1 MTANITV
8 GQNFKPV
15 AFACYQNIKLTAKSD
30 LVLHFVGSDNKKKKA
45 LFTSNILTPVPPSHT
60 HMHKHT
66 KLPNPHDT
74 NIIGC

>member
-30 LVLHFVGSDNKKKKA
+30 LVLHFVGSDNKKRKHY
-45 LFTSNILTPVPPSHT
+45 LHPTYSPQFPHHT

-66 KLPNPHDT
+66 KLPKPHDT